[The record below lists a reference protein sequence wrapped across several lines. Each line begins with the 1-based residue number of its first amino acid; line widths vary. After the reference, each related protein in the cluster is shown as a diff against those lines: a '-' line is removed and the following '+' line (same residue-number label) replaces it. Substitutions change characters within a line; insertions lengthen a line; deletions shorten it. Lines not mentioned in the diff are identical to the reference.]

1 MSYTKM
7 PDIDI
12 DFYDRKLALDQLT
25 HVQATRFEDNKLVP
39 HNTSVYVTDIPHN
52 PVTGL
57 ANIDYKS
64 AEDRGYFKIDFLN
77 VNIYKGVKNEE
88 HLDQLM
94 NQEPLWDLLEQDDF
108 SNLLF
113 HVNGHGA
120 ILRQMK
126 PTSILQLAAV
136 LAMIRPAKRHL
147 IGKDWT
153 TVGAEEAETL
163 QAGGS
168 AEDDQVGQVGRP
180 FGQPQGQE
188 AHGKEACS
196 VRWIGAQFRRN
207 CRGGS
212 RYGEG

>member
-1 MSYTKM
+1 MSYIKM

-12 DFYDRKLALDQLT
+12 DFYDRKLALSRLT
-25 HVQATRFEDNKLVP
+25 HVQATRLEDEKLVP

-57 ANIDYKS
+57 ANIDYKT

-126 PTSILQLAAV
+126 PKSILQLAAV

-153 TVGAEEAETL
+153 TVMTTIWTKPEDGEYYFKKSHAVAYA
-163 QAGGS
+163 QAVVVQMNLICEQIS
-168 AEDDQVGQVGRP
+168 YE
-180 FGQPQGQE
+180 F
-188 AHGKEACS
+188 S
-196 VRWIGAQFRRN
+196 
-207 CRGGS
+207 
-212 RYGEG
+212 